1 MTGLATYALI
11 VLFNYSTGS
20 AMTTTPMATQQL
32 CFEAAAEAKKL
43 EGTLSTIKAI
53 CVRTS

>member
-1 MTGLATYALI
+1 MTYALI
-11 VLFNYSTGS
+11 VLFLFSGGST
-20 AMTTTPMATQQL
+20 MTTTPMATQQL

-43 EGTLSTIKAI
+43 AGVLETVKTI